1 MIGCNSRFTAN
12 CGVSFATQARY
23 VRIAFAVARANPRID
38 MMIWFLLKDESR
50 ISNGWQSG
58 FYTAS
63 GRRKPSW
70 LAFKRMPK

>member
-1 MIGCNSRFTAN
+1 
-12 CGVSFATQARY
+12 
-23 VRIAFAVARANPRID
+23 
-38 MMIWFLLKDESR
+38 MMIWFLIKDESR